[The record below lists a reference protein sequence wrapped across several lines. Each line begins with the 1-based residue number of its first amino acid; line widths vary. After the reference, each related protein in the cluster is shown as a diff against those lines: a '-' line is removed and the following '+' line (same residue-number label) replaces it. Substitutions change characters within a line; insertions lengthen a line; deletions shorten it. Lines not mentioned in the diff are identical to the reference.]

1 MSYTLAGSLNF
12 PSNFLLTAPSSS
24 LSASDWL
31 AKGSAGL
38 IVLDRQRTL
47 SDKGRKAGS
56 LGTASLKQI
65 CWSLAVYTIVMSMAT
80 KKNHHLKVY
89 QRMLQYLKLSGQG
102 VRTASHSLPHF
113 TIFIRKCYKKL
124 STNNIA
130 HPNKG
135 KKQSPKWGMQ
145 NSENRFGMKTWGEFC
160 NRTIVLRRLLL

>member
-1 MSYTLAGSLNF
+1 
-12 PSNFLLTAPSSS
+12 
-24 LSASDWL
+24 
-31 AKGSAGL
+31 
-38 IVLDRQRTL
+38 
-47 SDKGRKAGS
+47 
-56 LGTASLKQI
+56 
-65 CWSLAVYTIVMSMAT
+65 MAT

-102 VRTASHSLPHF
+102 VRAASHLLPHF
-113 TIFIRKCYKKL
+113 IISIRKYYKKL
-124 STNNIA
+124 NTNNIA